1 MVNEKDT
8 TKTDPAA
15 DDAESAK
22 SSTPKKFPTPQYL
35 VGRTEEL
42 LHKVKEKDTT
52 KTGPAADA
60 EAPAA
65 KSPTPKKFP
74 TPQYLGEYM
83 ARRKPSCSIAKN
95 PSFTSYAH
103 ISFSL

>member
-1 MVNEKDT
+1 MHSTMNEKDT

-74 TPQYLGEYM
+74 TPQYLV
-83 ARRKPSCSIAKN
+83 
-95 PSFTSYAH
+95 TV
-103 ISFSL
+103 SLVVSSSRFKF